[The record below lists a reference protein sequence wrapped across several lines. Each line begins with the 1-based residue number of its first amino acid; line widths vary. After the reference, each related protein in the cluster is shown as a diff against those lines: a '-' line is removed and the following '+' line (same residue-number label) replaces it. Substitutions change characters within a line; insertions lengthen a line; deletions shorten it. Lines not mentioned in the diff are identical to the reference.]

1 MKFGR
6 YTAHRRTQHASG
18 ARQQDPSPTC
28 PTLLFGAS
36 SFGSGWPRGTLQ
48 LGAGLPRSI
57 GRLPLGVGT
66 LTEENFVHVREPSGI
81 SVRILVEGSPGAHR
95 RTAREGRTRR
105 PCGRVDVWERAARA
119 NYGKT
124 HVTWCCRGAPGRDA
138 IKLVQIGQNQAAATH
153 RNRYFYDLR
162 SSPQLHV
169 QFPGTSAAIK
179 ARNPR
184 HPQKQLQHH

>member
-1 MKFGR
+1 MRHAAPSTLPGL
-6 YTAHRRTQHASG
+6 ASRTL
-18 ARQQDPSPTC
+18 SPTC
-28 PTLLFGAS
+28 PTLCMWLRCFAS
-36 SFGSGWPRGTLQ
+36 GHARGPFQ
-48 LGAGLPRSI
+48 PGVGLPRRSR
-57 GRLPLGVGT
+57 GSPGDLETVEWG
-66 LTEENFVHVREPSGI
+66 NAVHFHEPSGI
-81 SVRILVEGSPGAHR
+81 SVRILVEGSQSPMALR
-95 RTAREGRTRR
+95 DGRGVQSAPADEST
-105 PCGRVDVWERAARA
+105 CGRAARA

-124 HVTWCCRGAPGRDA
+124 HVTWCCRGAPRRDA

>member
-1 MKFGR
+1 MF
-6 YTAHRRTQHASG
+6 ANLVA
-18 ARQQDPSPTC
+18 
-28 PTLLFGAS
+28 F
-36 SFGSGWPRGTLQ
+36 
-48 LGAGLPRSI
+48 
-57 GRLPLGVGT
+57 PLGFWWRAPRAPWPYETEGAYKAPLRTSRHVG
-66 LTEENFVHVREPSGI
+66 
-81 SVRILVEGSPGAHR
+81 
-95 RTAREGRTRR
+95 
-105 PCGRVDVWERAARA
+105 ERAARA

-124 HVTWCCRGAPGRDA
+124 HVTWCCRGAPRRDA